1 MRGEVPERSKAA
13 VLKIVRHVYHW
24 PHSGVLCAHGARAP
38 RDPPYHVLRREPE
51 GGIVRRILA
60 LVAVLVLSPSCPGP
74 VQAGEVLHDA
84 EYYIS
89 KAQNAERWAA
99 DDEAV
104 DEKLTAF
111 REGNG
116 GRPPNILYIL
126 IDDIGFGDLGSE
138 TLNSIRGYRTP
149 SINQFA
155 REGMRLSRMYTEP
168 SCTPTRVAFM
178 TGRQPYRNGM
188 GNTAV
193 DISGFGLADEEVT
206 LAEILS
212 EAGYNT
218 VHIGKWH
225 MGDIKEAWPNFQGF
239 DYAAFPIHQQ
249 GQLTIFHDDAADEE
263 VSIGIGDNN
272 YDDRYTMDRWL
283 RTDASSMVTGV
294 EGNRNEPVREVH
306 MKPGERWTEAKYE
319 EMNQRYQDQAMEQ
332 LQSLA
337 KRDEPFFL
345 QYWPLYPLTGP
356 RTAYDEY
363 TTPNGGTYVE
373 KMKLVD
379 QWIGELMAEMERL
392 GVADDTLVIIM
403 GDNGHF
409 TKYSPQSGYTPMI
422 FRGGKGSTTEG
433 GVRVDAFVRW
443 PGMVEADTV
452 AGDIVHVTDLF
463 TTIARLGGAT
473 DGIPTDRI
481 IDGIDQTSLMLNGD
495 THGRR
500 DYVFLYNINKLEAV
514 VKEQYKLAI
523 PGGNLEN
530 AILADFYDLFR
541 DPQEKYPVSTEIGA
555 WGGAK
560 FVRMV
565 QRHMKRKA
573 RYADAGPA
581 IGMPYE
587 GIENLRPESKA
598 AVQEFL
604 FMMKSPEM

>member
-1 MRGEVPERSKAA
+1 MKNQTWKAGA
-13 VLKIVRHVYHW
+13 FCLLIALGGGLFAPVMGASIV
-24 PHSGVLCAHGARAP
+24 
-38 RDPPYHVLRREPE
+38 
-51 GGIVRRILA
+51 
-60 LVAVLVLSPSCPGP
+60 
-74 VQAGEVLHDA
+74 HDA
-84 EYYIS
+84 EYYILE
-89 KAQNAERWAA
+89 AQNGEAWSEEDKSVDSRLA
-99 DDEAV
+99 D
-104 DEKLTAF
+104 F
-111 REGNG
+111 RKKNKGN
-116 GRPPNILYIL
+116 PPNIFYIL

-149 SINQFA
+149 AINKVA

-188 GNTAV
+188 GNTSV
-193 DISGFGLADEEVT
+193 DISGFGLAGKEVT

-225 MGDIKEAWPNFQGF
+225 MGDIMESWPNHQGF

-263 VSIGIGDNN
+263 VSVGIGDNN
-272 YDDRYTMDRWL
+272 YDDRFTLDRWL
-283 RTDASSMVTGV
+283 RTDASAMVTGV
-294 EGNRNEPVREVH
+294 EGYRDQPVREVD
-306 MKPGERWTEAKYE
+306 MRPGERWNEAKYH
-319 EMNQRYQDQAMEQ
+319 EMNVRYQNQAMKH
-332 LQSLA
+332 LRKLA
-337 KRDEPFFL
+337 KANEPFFL

-356 RTAYDEY
+356 RTTTDEY

-379 QWIGELMAEMERL
+379 KWIGELMAEMEEL
-392 GVADDTLVIIM
+392 GIADNTLVIIM

-443 PGMVEADTV
+443 PGMIEADSV
-452 AGDIVHVTDLF
+452 AGDIVHVTDLY

-473 DGIPTDRI
+473 DGIPRDRI
-481 IDGIDQTSLMLNGD
+481 IDGIDQTALMLNGE

-500 DYVFLYNINKLEAV
+500 DFVFLYNINNLEAV

-523 PGGNLEN
+523 PGGKIEN

-560 FVRMV
+560 FVRMI
-565 QRHMKRKA
+565 QRHLKRKQL
-573 RYADAGPA
+573 YPDEGPA
-581 IGMPYE
+581 IGMPYQ
-587 GIENLRPESKA
+587 GIQNLRPESKA

-604 FMMKSPEM
+604 FMMKSPEK

>member
-1 MRGEVPERSKAA
+1 MRKTILSLIVLMITCIWFVAQGAIAA
-13 VLKIVRHVYHW
+13 EKDKI
-24 PHSGVLCAHGARAP
+24 
-38 RDPPYHVLRREPE
+38 
-51 GGIVRRILA
+51 I
-60 LVAVLVLSPSCPGP
+60 
-74 VQAGEVLHDA
+74 HDA
-84 EYYIS
+84 EYYILE
-89 KAQNAERWAA
+89 AQNGEKWAA
-99 DDEAV
+99 EDKELDK
-104 DEKLTAF
+104 KLAEF
-111 REGNG
+111 MKKNG
-116 GRPPNILYIL
+116 GKPPNIFYIL
-126 IDDIGFGDLGSE
+126 IDDIGFGDLGDE
-138 TLNSIRGYRTP
+138 ALNSIRGYKTP
-149 SINQFA
+149 SINKVA

-188 GNTAV
+188 GNTSV
-193 DISGFGLADEEVT
+193 DISGFGLAGKEVT

-212 EAGYNT
+212 DVGYNT

-249 GQLTIFHDDAADEE
+249 GQLTIFNDDAADEE
-263 VSIGIGDNN
+263 VSIGIGKNN
-272 YDDRYTMDRWL
+272 YDDRYTMDEWL

-294 EGNRNEPVREVH
+294 EGTRGKNVREVH
-306 MKPGERWTEAKYE
+306 MKAGERWTEKKYH
-319 EMNQRYQDQAMEQ
+319 EMNVRYQEQTMEH
-332 LQSLA
+332 LRKLA
-337 KRDEPFFL
+337 KQDKPFFL

-379 QWIGELMAEMERL
+379 KWIGELMAEMDKL
-392 GVADDTLVIIM
+392 GIADNTLVIVM

-422 FRGGKGSTTEG
+422 FKGGKGETTEG

-443 PGMVEADTV
+443 PGMIEADSVT
-452 AGDIVHVTDLF
+452 GDIVHVTDLF
-463 TTIARLGGAT
+463 TTIARLGNAY
-473 DGIPTDRI
+473 DKIPTDRI
-481 IDGIDQTSLMLNGD
+481 IDGIDQTSLLLNGE
-495 THGRR
+495 TKGRR
-500 DYVFLYNINKLEAV
+500 DYVFLYNINTLEAV

-523 PGGNLEN
+523 PGGKIEN
-530 AILADFYDLFR
+530 AIIAKFYDLFR

-565 QRHMKRKA
+565 MRHMKRKVK
-573 RYADAGPA
+573 YPDEGPG

-587 GIENLRPESKA
+587 GIDNLRPESKA

>member
-1 MRGEVPERSKAA
+1 MRRT
-13 VLKIVRHVYHW
+13 LIV
-24 PHSGVLCAHGARAP
+24 
-38 RDPPYHVLRREPE
+38 
-51 GGIVRRILA
+51 I
-60 LVAVLVLSPSCPGP
+60 LVAIATSYAAPS
-74 VQAGEVLHDA
+74 QAGDVIHDA
-84 EYYIS
+84 EYYILE
-89 KAQNAERWAA
+89 AQNGERWAA
-99 DDEAV
+99 DDATV
-104 DEKLTAF
+104 DEKLAAF
-111 REGNG
+111 REKNG

-138 TLNSIRGYRTP
+138 TLNSIRGYKTP
-149 SINQFA
+149 SINRLAQ
-155 REGMRLSRMYTEP
+155 EGMRLSRMYTEP

-206 LAEILS
+206 LAEVLS

-249 GQLTIFHDDAADEE
+249 GQLTIFHDDAANEE

-272 YDDRYTMDRWL
+272 YDDRYTVDRWL

-294 EGNRNEPVREVH
+294 EGYRGKPVREVH

-319 EMNQRYQDQAMEQ
+319 AMNQRYQDQVMEQ
-332 LQSLA
+332 LQGLA
-337 KRDEPFFL
+337 KQDRPFFL

-356 RTAYDEY
+356 RTAYEEY

-379 QWIGELMAEMERL
+379 QWIGELMAEMDRL
-392 GVADDTLVIIM
+392 GIADNTLVIIM

-409 TKYSPQSGYTPMI
+409 TKYSPQSGYTPMV
-422 FRGGKGSTTEG
+422 FRGGKGDTSEG

-443 PGMVEADTV
+443 PGMIEADSV

-500 DYVFLYNINKLEAV
+500 DYVFIYNINKLEAV

-541 DPQEKYPVSTEIGA
+541 DPQERYPVSTEIGA

-560 FVRMV
+560 FVRMI

-573 RYADAGPA
+573 KYPDEGPA

-587 GIENLRPESKA
+587 GIDNLRPESKA

-604 FMMKSPEM
+604 FMMKTPEM